1 MRLAPLRGGRKVE
14 VQMSP
19 LIDVVFLLLLF
30 YAVTTQFVNDER
42 LKLKLPEAETAE
54 SVGTNRDEKPP
65 EVKVAVDGTIWINDE
80 IVPESELETR
90 MRQIVERAPDDGI
103 ILKGDKGADYGV
115 VVHVLDV
122 ARKVGAKGIQMSADR
137 PKEKIEFC
145 PSPCPCSEHP
155 STKISFGALVATCRA
170 FTNTHPGTETE
181 TETWAR
187 EAPRIHVIQLPAS
200 TTECSRRGVERAPR
214 DRASED

>member
-1 MRLAPLRGGRKVE
+1 MRLFPIRGGRKPE

-19 LIDVVFLLLLF
+19 LIDVIFLLLIF
-30 YAVTTQFVNDER
+30 YAVTTQFVTDER

-54 SVGTNRDEKPP
+54 SVGINQEERPP
-65 EVKVAVDGTIWINDE
+65 EVKVAVDGTIWIDDS

-90 MRQIVERAPDDGI
+90 IRQLVERAPDDGI

-137 PKEKIEFC
+137 P
-145 PSPCPCSEHP
+145 PD
-155 STKISFGALVATCRA
+155 
-170 FTNTHPGTETE
+170 
-181 TETWAR
+181 
-187 EAPRIHVIQLPAS
+187 Q
-200 TTECSRRGVERAPR
+200 
-214 DRASED
+214 